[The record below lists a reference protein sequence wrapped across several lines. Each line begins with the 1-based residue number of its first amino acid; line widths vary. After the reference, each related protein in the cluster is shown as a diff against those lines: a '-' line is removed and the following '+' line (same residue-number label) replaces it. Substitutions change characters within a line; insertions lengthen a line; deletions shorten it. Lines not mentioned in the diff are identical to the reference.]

1 MATRLFN
8 ALALLLLCSGYLYAQ
23 RSARTPEEQLYQ
35 LHRENLEEW
44 KNSSEVQKL
53 LQKHPQLQE
62 VISGINPN
70 KVDQSDNYKV
80 MGFLQM
86 LTSEEL
92 LSSEVDMM
100 MQILSPENVGYIEDF
115 YWMIIN
121 SPKSKK
127 VADLVVDH
135 LQNIRQKLETEI
147 SSLNKN

>member
-1 MATRLFN
+1 MATKILHSIALVLF
-8 ALALLLLCSGYLYAQ
+8 LSGWVYSQDSL
-23 RSARTPEEQLYQ
+23 TPEEQLYQ

-44 KNSSEVQKL
+44 KNSSEVQSLVK
-53 LQKHPQLQE
+53 KHPQLQR

-70 KVDQSDNYKV
+70 KVDQTDNYKV

-92 LSSEVDMM
+92 LSSEVDMLLE
-100 MQILSPENVGYIEDF
+100 ILSPENVAYIEDF

-135 LQNIRQKLETEI
+135 LQNIRQKLENEI
-147 SSLNKN
+147 STIKRN